1 MKGARETGPAWFA
14 LLSGALL
21 LGFAAVFV
29 RWAQAAGPMATGF
42 YRMALALGPV
52 AFLAFAAPGASP
64 APGRPGARG
73 MRWAVLGGLCFTFDL
88 ALWNTA
94 IRHTSAASAT
104 LLVGLAPL
112 WVAVATVIFLKT
124 RLRLRAWVGL
134 GFALAGAACLGLAKG
149 ARPGASQGELMALLA
164 SLGYGAYTLSLARAR
179 ESLDAR
185 RALFF
190 VVLSSALVFGV
201 LALIRGEALGGFPP
215 HTWLALTGLGLV
227 VQVLAWWL
235 IAWGLGHLPAASG
248 SLGLLLQQVATVFLG
263 WGLLGER
270 PGGLQGLGILAI
282 LVGIGLAVSSPPVP
296 RRRGSEPTGK
306 PAAE

>member
-1 MKGARETGPAWFA
+1 MRVARGTGPAWFA

-29 RWAQAAGPMATGF
+29 RWSQAAGPMATGF

-52 AFLAFAAPGASP
+52 AFLAFVAPGASP
-64 APGRPGARG
+64 APGQSGVRG
-73 MRWAVLGGLCFTFDL
+73 QRWAVLGGLCFTFDL

-94 IRHTSAASAT
+94 IRYTSAASAT

-112 WVAVATVIFLKT
+112 WVAVATVVFMKA
-124 RLRLRAWVGL
+124 RLRRQAWIGL
-134 GFALAGAACLGLAKG
+134 AFALAGAACLGLAKG
-149 ARPGASQGELMALLA
+149 ARPGTSQGELMALFA

-190 VVLSSALVFGV
+190 VVLSSALAFGA
-201 LALIRGEALGGFPP
+201 LALVRGEVLTGFPLK
-215 HTWLALTGLGLV
+215 TWMALAGLGLV

-282 LVGIGLAVSSPPVP
+282 LVGIGLAVGSPPLP
-296 RRRGSEPTGK
+296 RRR
-306 PAAE
+306 